1 MRYVQVYRA
10 HGALEAEIIR
20 NFLEAAGI
28 PARVFQESAG
38 LTLGLTVGS
47 LGEAMISVPES
58 YENEAIQQLDAMES
72 GELLSDVEFPDDA
85 GDFEDY
91 LEDDSDLD

>member
-10 HGALEAEIIR
+10 NGALEAEMIR

-28 PARVFQESAG
+28 PVRVFQESAG

-58 YENEAIQQLDAMES
+58 FETEAIKHLQAMKT
-72 GELLSDVEFPDDA
+72 GELENDFDLTDNFDEFLNGEGETD
-85 GDFEDY
+85 
-91 LEDDSDLD
+91 

>member
-10 HGALEAEIIR
+10 NGALEAEMIR

-28 PARVFQESAG
+28 PARISQESAG

-47 LGEAMISVPES
+47 LGEAMVSVPES
-58 YENEAIQQLDAMES
+58 YQTEAINQLQAMKS
-72 GELLSDVEFPDDA
+72 GELETDIELTDDFDEFPENEED
-85 GDFEDY
+85 GD
-91 LEDDSDLD
+91 

>member
-10 HGALEAEIIR
+10 NGALEAEMIR

-28 PARVFQESAG
+28 PARIFQESAG

-47 LGEAMISVPES
+47 LGEAMVSVPES
-58 YENEAIQQLDAMES
+58 FQTEAINHLQAMKS
-72 GELLSDVEFPDDA
+72 GELEIDIELTDDLDEFPDNE
-85 GDFEDY
+85 EDTN
-91 LEDDSDLD
+91 

>member
-10 HGALEAEIIR
+10 NGALEAEMIR

-28 PARVFQESAG
+28 PARISQESAG

-47 LGEAMISVPES
+47 LGEAMVSVPES
-58 YENEAIQQLDAMES
+58 YQTEAINHLQAMKS
-72 GELLSDVEFPDDA
+72 GELETDIELTDDFDEFPENE
-85 GDFEDY
+85 ED
-91 LEDDSDLD
+91 SN